1 LSGKELSAMLHF
13 TCDHCGQHLNDD
25 RYVAKI
31 EVFAAFDPSEI
42 SEQDLDADHLQ
53 DIASLIEDM
62 ELDGQAELEESATKQ
77 FRFDL
82 CPECRKKFVNDP
94 LGLETMRRLNFS
106 EN

>member
-1 LSGKELSAMLHF
+1 MLHF
-13 TCDHCGQHLNDD
+13 TCDLCGQQLNDD

-31 EVFAAFDPSEI
+31 EVFAAFDPSEL

-53 DIASLIEDM
+53 EIASLIEDM
-62 ELDGQAELEESATKQ
+62 ELKGDSELDEPETRQ

-94 LGLETMRRLNFS
+94 LGRETMRRLNFS

>member
-1 LSGKELSAMLHF
+1 MLHF
-13 TCDHCGQHLNDD
+13 TCDLCGQQLNDD

-31 EVFAAFDPSEI
+31 EVFAAFDPSEL

-53 DIASLIEDM
+53 EIASLIEDM
-62 ELDGQAELEESATKQ
+62 ELKGDSELAEPETKQ

-94 LGLETMRRLNFS
+94 LGRETMRRLNFS